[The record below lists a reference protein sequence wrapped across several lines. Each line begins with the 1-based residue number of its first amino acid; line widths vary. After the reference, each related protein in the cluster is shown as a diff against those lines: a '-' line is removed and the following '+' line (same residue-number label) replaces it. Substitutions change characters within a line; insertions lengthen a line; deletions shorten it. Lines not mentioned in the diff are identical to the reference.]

1 MAQENNLTEKNSY
14 VYNYV
19 YYILLS
25 LYIANNSKLLLVWT
39 SNMWKITCEKR
50 YQTCINFYFYYYA
63 IVLCRL
69 ITVILWTKYDLFS
82 NHNKSM
88 GFLLK
93 TIQNV
98 Y

>member
-39 SNMWKITCEKR
+39 SNM
-50 YQTCINFYFYYYA
+50 
-63 IVLCRL
+63 
-69 ITVILWTKYDLFS
+69 
-82 NHNKSM
+82 
-88 GFLLK
+88 
-93 TIQNV
+93 
-98 Y
+98 